1 LRGALH
7 VWQDSENYSI
17 ITVAALQ
24 TAERSRFPQQPS
36 APVARRSA
44 R

>member
-17 ITVAALQ
+17 ITVAALHLAGQ
-24 TAERSRFPQQPS
+24 ASGCHRM
-36 APVARRSA
+36 A
-44 R
+44 